1 MSIALER
8 RGKQVA
14 RDEAFK
20 SCSLCSPEYWPA
32 YGLVFFQVDRL
43 SLETGVQMCTDHPS
57 LYRFPS
63 LSVFLVFF
71 FYFPSSHTH

>member
-1 MSIALER
+1 MKPLR
-8 RGKQVA
+8 VVHCVPQNT
-14 RDEAFK
+14 D
-20 SCSLCSPEYWPA
+20 LPTD
-32 YGLVFFQVDRL
+32 LVDRL

-71 FYFPSSHTH
+71 YFPSSHTH